1 MQCICD
7 ITPGVPRP
15 RLEHLHASA
24 NSPLRPMGN
33 ELKLLLKEGGGH
45 ISRVGICPSHTQLV
59 QSYLHMQAVILQ
71 CDVLVYAITANGV
84 CLHLL
89 VLSLAQYHF
98 FDAFLLD
105 ITACTTA

>member
-7 ITPGVPRP
+7 FTPGVPRP
-15 RLEHLHASA
+15 RPEHLHASA

-33 ELKLLLKEGGGH
+33 ELKLLLKEGCGH
-45 ISRVGICPSHTQLV
+45 IFKCWDMPTSHAISAALFMYT
-59 QSYLHMQAVILQ
+59 AVILQ

-89 VLSLAQYHF
+89 VLPFVQYHF
-98 FDAFLLD
+98 FDASCL
-105 ITACTTA
+105 T